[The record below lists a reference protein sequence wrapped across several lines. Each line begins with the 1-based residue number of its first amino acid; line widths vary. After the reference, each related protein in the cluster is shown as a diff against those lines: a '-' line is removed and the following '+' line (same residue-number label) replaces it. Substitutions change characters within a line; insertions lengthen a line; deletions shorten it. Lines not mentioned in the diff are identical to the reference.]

1 MLENRLHE
9 ATGLSWKIAN
19 LGFCSDAVICLTSRE
34 VIIGDEPSG
43 EHQTS
48 ITLRKVRLRPQF
60 AILFGRAGNLSIA
73 ADELNGN
80 ISFDRSRPD
89 PSDGQIGLPDSLLKN
104 IRVVHASLEAIGV
117 QFQKASNRLALVSR
131 AMDAT
136 FELAPSPG
144 GTEVTLKMGSSGYSA
159 TIKAV
164 GTLGAWPLPFSVMLE
179 PRNNKVPQIHVQA
192 QLLSAREGWQ
202 VQDIE
207 GSVEQASFSG
217 HASLRSLNE
226 PNFTGQF
233 HLRRLALEGN
243 EVPSPRAGDM
253 PVLRT
258 SAFQGIDLSAF
269 DWLRLNV
276 DWEVDELLVGRA
288 QADHAAGRLLVADG
302 TLDLTG
308 SSSSVYKG
316 SVRFRYFFEGSHQ
329 LSVSVS
335 KIRLSLLLQD
345 MLNASPLD
353 GMTTARI
360 DVRAERAQSDKLLSS
375 AVGNAEVSIEDGRL
389 ETVKIANLA
398 GAGKGILD
406 TVGLG
411 MGDLRFTRL
420 NGTFSIVNGQA
431 VTSDLHLASSLIDVK
446 GAGFIDFDKRAIDI
460 TLRPGPSLERDRK
473 APTVNIPIRMW
484 GPWDRLT
491 ASADISHIMDHPA
504 ETMQTLQDLG
514 SRALGKNGDLGG
526 FFDFLNKGAGGA
538 NSNRPAR

>member
-1 MLENRLHE
+1 
-9 ATGLSWKIAN
+9 
-19 LGFCSDAVICLTSRE
+19 
-34 VIIGDEPSG
+34 
-43 EHQTS
+43 
-48 ITLRKVRLRPQF
+48 
-60 AILFGRAGNLSIA
+60 
-73 ADELNGN
+73 
-80 ISFDRSRPD
+80 
-89 PSDGQIGLPDSLLKN
+89 
-104 IRVVHASLEAIGV
+104 
-117 QFQKASNRLALVSR
+117 
-131 AMDAT
+131 
-136 FELAPSPG
+136 
-144 GTEVTLKMGSSGYSA
+144 
-159 TIKAV
+159 
-164 GTLGAWPLPFSVMLE
+164 
-179 PRNNKVPQIHVQA
+179 
-192 QLLSAREGWQ
+192 
-202 VQDIE
+202 
-207 GSVEQASFSG
+207 
-217 HASLRSLNE
+217 
-226 PNFTGQF
+226 
-233 HLRRLALEGN
+233 
-243 EVPSPRAGDM
+243 M

-269 DWLRLNV
+269 DWLRLSV

-288 QADHAAGRLLVADG
+288 QAEHVAGRLLVADG

-308 SSSSVYKG
+308 SSISVYKG

-389 ETVKIANLA
+389 DTVKIANLA

-473 APTVNIPIRMW
+473 APAVNIPIRIW

-491 ASADISHIMDHPA
+491 ANADISHIMDHPA

-526 FFDFLNKGAGGA
+526 FFDFLNKGPGGA